1 MVVYIKKQ
9 ELIDVKLAVDMGWIM
24 TSGVVIFLMNAGF
37 AMLES
42 GSVRFKNVQVVLVKN
57 MIHALLGGII
67 WWAFGFAFAFGDL
80 NGGFIGSTYFFGLN
94 IEKQNQLALWFLSY
108 TFACTS
114 TTIVSGSL
122 AERININCYI
132 VFSVI
137 MFGFT
142 YPLIVAWTWGGGFLS
157 KLGFQDF
164 AGSGIV
170 HMTGAFSGLMGTII
184 MGPRIGKFKDIRSGI
199 PIATDTNEFDN

>member
-94 IEKQNQLALWFLSY
+94 IEK
-108 TFACTS
+108 
-114 TTIVSGSL
+114 
-122 AERININCYI
+122 
-132 VFSVI
+132 
-137 MFGFT
+137 
-142 YPLIVAWTWGGGFLS
+142 
-157 KLGFQDF
+157 
-164 AGSGIV
+164 
-170 HMTGAFSGLMGTII
+170 
-184 MGPRIGKFKDIRSGI
+184 
-199 PIATDTNEFDN
+199 

>member
-67 WWAFGFAFAFGDL
+67 WWAFGFAFAFGDV

-94 IEKQNQLALWFLSY
+94 IEK
-108 TFACTS
+108 
-114 TTIVSGSL
+114 
-122 AERININCYI
+122 
-132 VFSVI
+132 
-137 MFGFT
+137 
-142 YPLIVAWTWGGGFLS
+142 
-157 KLGFQDF
+157 
-164 AGSGIV
+164 
-170 HMTGAFSGLMGTII
+170 
-184 MGPRIGKFKDIRSGI
+184 
-199 PIATDTNEFDN
+199 